1 MSYLDSWHNKREKK
15 LRRNYEI
22 DSSLY
27 ESLEELTLIYQATV
41 ADLINT
47 AIEYL
52 IKTENVLLYEKPK
65 NEITTIH
72 TINIRESNIAGM
84 DKLKDKYGISIY
96 KLVNIAIRNLL
107 DDYHKWGIHWQFY
120 LSVSLLLVS
129 HRHYIS
135 FLILLIQVGQIRI
148 SLYFLRFSVSLQKTQ
163 LSFSLVTIILSSNIV
178 KTNAM
183 SDLIP
188 IFSHISLGIVTLP
201 CFCTNLLICN
211 ISIFLPFN
219 LSFILSPSSRMTLSL
234 KLYKNNI

>member
-1 MSYLDSWHNKREKK
+1 MSYLDSRHNKREKK

-41 ADLINT
+41 VDLINT

-107 DDYHKWGIHWQFY
+107 DDYHK
-120 LSVSLLLVS
+120 
-129 HRHYIS
+129 
-135 FLILLIQVGQIRI
+135 
-148 SLYFLRFSVSLQKTQ
+148 
-163 LSFSLVTIILSSNIV
+163 
-178 KTNAM
+178 
-183 SDLIP
+183 
-188 IFSHISLGIVTLP
+188 
-201 CFCTNLLICN
+201 
-211 ISIFLPFN
+211 
-219 LSFILSPSSRMTLSL
+219 
-234 KLYKNNI
+234 